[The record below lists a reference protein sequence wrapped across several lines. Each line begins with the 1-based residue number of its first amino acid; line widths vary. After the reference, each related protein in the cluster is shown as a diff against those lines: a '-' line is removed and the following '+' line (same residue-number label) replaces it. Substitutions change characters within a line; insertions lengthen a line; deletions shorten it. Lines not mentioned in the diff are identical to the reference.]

1 MIDTERQI
9 VYGIADKTNEHTWQ
23 NRNIITD
30 TENKVRLPTG
40 REKWGGERG
49 MGLRDINYYV

>member
-40 REKWGGERG
+40 REK
-49 MGLRDINYYV
+49 